1 MTSLD
6 FASFAGVGFFLT
18 FCITMICLCTK
29 QCCGPRD
36 PVLPIY
42 MPKVTV
48 LPRYTDIFK
57 EPHPPVYSSES

>member
-1 MTSLD
+1 
-6 FASFAGVGFFLT
+6 
-18 FCITMICLCTK
+18 MICICTK
-29 QCCGPRD
+29 QCAGPRD